1 MEIKGKC
8 WDQFYFNDSSD
19 QGDIWPQEVKRAP
32 ICDKG
37 TEAKAADRITL
48 CSCQMLLKLKAF

>member
-19 QGDIWPQEVKRAP
+19 QGDIWPQEVKQ
-32 ICDKG
+32 G
-37 TEAKAADRITL
+37 TYL
-48 CSCQMLLKLKAF
+48 